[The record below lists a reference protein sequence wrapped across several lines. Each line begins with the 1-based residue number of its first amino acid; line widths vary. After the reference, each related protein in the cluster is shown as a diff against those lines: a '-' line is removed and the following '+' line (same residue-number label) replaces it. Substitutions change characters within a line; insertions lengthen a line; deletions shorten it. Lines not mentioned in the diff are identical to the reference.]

1 MGCVSNREYTITRYA
16 PGTTRVFVV
25 VFTLPE
31 NDVTLEFIPD
41 VSVPIPNQK
50 GMSSAAPRD
59 HRCNI

>member
-41 VSVPIPNQK
+41 VSVPIPNQ
-50 GMSSAAPRD
+50 
-59 HRCNI
+59 